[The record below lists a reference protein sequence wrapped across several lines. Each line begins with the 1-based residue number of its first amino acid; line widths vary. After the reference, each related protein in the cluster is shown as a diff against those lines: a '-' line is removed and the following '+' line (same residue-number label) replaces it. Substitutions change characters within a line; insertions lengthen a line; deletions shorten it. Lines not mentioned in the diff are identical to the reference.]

1 MYTQRDV
8 ALWLVENG
16 RIVSLID
23 PETHCLGEN
32 EFNRQLGISV
42 DEMAGLYFLLGE
54 AGDEEQK

>member
-1 MYTQRDV
+1 
-8 ALWLVENG
+8 
-16 RIVSLID
+16 LID